1 VPWFNQ
7 LGHYFKTFNIF
18 YMNTKHSN
26 LPFIELRSVQSEF
39 PKVKIS
45 DSEKAADFIRQFYSG
60 DIDIFESSFILLL
73 NRQNLT
79 IGFAK
84 LSQGGINSTI
94 IDPRIVAHYAVKAL
108 ATSVILCHN
117 HPSGNLQPSDNDLAL
132 TKKVHAGLQLLDINL
147 LDHIILTSAGYHSIL
162 NNEGIS

>member
-1 VPWFNQ
+1 MKNS
-7 LGHYFKTFNIF
+7 N
-18 YMNTKHSN
+18 SN
-26 LPFIELRSVQSEF
+26 LPFIELRSVQSDF
-39 PKVKIS
+39 PKCKIS
-45 DSEKAADFIRQFYSG
+45 ESSAAANFIRQFYSG

-117 HPSGNLQPSDNDLAL
+117 HPSGNLKPSEADLTL
-132 TKKVHAGLQLLDINL
+132 TKKVYAGLELLDISL
-147 LDHIILTSAGYHSIL
+147 LDHIIITSEGFYSIAD
-162 NNEGIS
+162 NEGVN

>member
-1 VPWFNQ
+1 MKNQ
-7 LGHYFKTFNIF
+7 NQ
-18 YMNTKHSN
+18 S

-39 PKVKIS
+39 PKVKITNS
-45 DSEKAADFIRQFYSG
+45 SQAADFIRQFYTG

-73 NRQNLT
+73 NRNNLT

-108 ATSVILCHN
+108 ASSVILCHN

-132 TKKVHAGLQLLDINL
+132 TKKVHSGLQLLDITL
-147 LDHIILTSAGYHSIL
+147 LDHIILTSAGSHSIAD
-162 NNEGIS
+162 NEGIT

>member
-1 VPWFNQ
+1 MKNSNQ
-7 LGHYFKTFNIF
+7 
-18 YMNTKHSN
+18 N
-26 LPFIELRSVQSEF
+26 LPFIELSSVQSDF

-45 DSEKAADFIRQFYSG
+45 QSSQAADFIRQFYTG

-117 HPSGNLQPSDNDLAL
+117 HPSGNTLPSDSDLLL
-132 TKKVHAGLQLLDINL
+132 TKKVFAGLELLDIVL
-147 LDHIILTSAGYHSIL
+147 LDHLILTSEGFYSIAD
-162 NNEGIS
+162 NEGVR

>member
-1 VPWFNQ
+1 MKNS
-7 LGHYFKTFNIF
+7 N
-18 YMNTKHSN
+18 SN
-26 LPFIELRSVQSEF
+26 LPFIELRSIQSDF
-39 PKVKIS
+39 PKVKITNS
-45 DSEKAADFIRQFYSG
+45 ADAALFIKQFYSG

-117 HPSGNLQPSDNDLAL
+117 HPSGNLKPSEADLTV
-132 TKKVHAGLQLLDINL
+132 TKKVHAGLELLDITL
-147 LDHIILTSAGYHSIL
+147 LDHIILTSEGFYSIAE
-162 NNEGIS
+162 NEGVK

>member
-1 VPWFNQ
+1 M
-7 LGHYFKTFNIF
+7 KTQ
-18 YMNTKHSN
+18 HSN
-26 LPFIELRSVQSEF
+26 LPFIELRSVQSDF

-45 DSEKAADFIRQFYSG
+45 DSAKAADFIKQFYSG

-108 ATSVILCHN
+108 ASSVILCHN
-117 HPSGNLQPSDNDLAL
+117 HPSGNLLPSDSDLAL
-132 TKKVHAGLQLLDINL
+132 TKKVHAGLELLDITL
-147 LDHIILTSAGYHSIL
+147 LDHIILTSEGFRSIAD
-162 NNEGIS
+162 NEGVK

>member
-1 VPWFNQ
+1 MKNSN
-7 LGHYFKTFNIF
+7 L
-18 YMNTKHSN
+18 N
-26 LPFIELRSVQSEF
+26 LPFIELRSVQSDF

-45 DSEKAADFIRQFYSG
+45 ESFQAAQFIRQFYSG

-117 HPSGNLQPSDNDLAL
+117 HPSGNLKPSEADLML
-132 TKKVHAGLQLLDINL
+132 TKKVYAGLELLDIAL
-147 LDHIILTSAGYHSIL
+147 LDHIILTSTQFYSLAD
-162 NNEGIS
+162 NEELK

>member
-1 VPWFNQ
+1 MKNSSQ
-7 LGHYFKTFNIF
+7 
-18 YMNTKHSN
+18 N
-26 LPFIELRSVQSEF
+26 LPFIELSSVQSDF
-39 PKVKIS
+39 PKIKIS
-45 DSEKAADFIRQFYSG
+45 QSSQAADFIRQFYTG

-117 HPSGNLQPSDNDLAL
+117 HPSGNILPSDSDLQL
-132 TKKVHAGLQLLDINL
+132 TKKVFAGLELLDITL
-147 LDHIILTSAGYHSIL
+147 LDHLIITSEGFYSIAD
-162 NNEGIS
+162 NEGVR

>member
-1 VPWFNQ
+1 MKNSN
-7 LGHYFKTFNIF
+7 L
-18 YMNTKHSN
+18 N
-26 LPFIELRSVQSEF
+26 LPFIELRSVQSDF
-39 PKVKIS
+39 PKVKITA
-45 DSEKAADFIRQFYSG
+45 SEDAAIFIRQFYSG

-108 ATSVILCHN
+108 ASSVILCHN
-117 HPSGNLQPSDNDLAL
+117 HPSGNRLPSDSDLLL
-132 TKKVHAGLQLLDINL
+132 TSKVFKGLELLDITL
-147 LDHIILTSAGYHSIL
+147 LDHIILTSEGFYSIAD
-162 NNEGIS
+162 NEGFK

>member
-1 VPWFNQ
+1 MQNS
-7 LGHYFKTFNIF
+7 N
-18 YMNTKHSN
+18 SN
-26 LPFIELRSVQSEF
+26 LPFIELRSVQSDF

-45 DSEKAADFIRQFYSG
+45 NSAQAADFIKQFYTG

-73 NRQNLT
+73 NRNNLT

-117 HPSGNLQPSDNDLAL
+117 HPSGNLKPSEADLIL
-132 TKKVHAGLQLLDINL
+132 TKKVYAGLELLDIAL
-147 LDHIILTSAGYHSIL
+147 LDHIILTTEGFYSLAD
-162 NNEGIS
+162 NERLK

>member
-1 VPWFNQ
+1 MKKSSQ
-7 LGHYFKTFNIF
+7 
-18 YMNTKHSN
+18 N
-26 LPFIELRSVQSEF
+26 LPFIELSSVQSDF

-45 DSEKAADFIRQFYSG
+45 TSSQAADFIRQFYTG

-117 HPSGNLQPSDNDLAL
+117 HPSGNTLPSDADLQL
-132 TKKVHAGLQLLDINL
+132 TKKVFAGLELLDIIL
-147 LDHIILTSAGYHSIL
+147 LDHIIITSVGFHSIAD
-162 NNEGIS
+162 NEGVR

>member
-1 VPWFNQ
+1 MKNSNQ
-7 LGHYFKTFNIF
+7 
-18 YMNTKHSN
+18 N
-26 LPFIELRSVQSEF
+26 LPFIELSSVQSTF

-45 DSEKAADFIRQFYSG
+45 KSSQAADFIRQFYTG

-117 HPSGNLQPSDNDLAL
+117 HPSGNILPSDSDLQL
-132 TKKVHAGLQLLDINL
+132 TKKVFAGLELLDIVL
-147 LDHIILTSAGYHSIL
+147 LDHLILTSEGFYSIAD
-162 NNEGIS
+162 NEGVR

>member
-1 VPWFNQ
+1 MKNSNQ
-7 LGHYFKTFNIF
+7 
-18 YMNTKHSN
+18 N
-26 LPFIELRSVQSEF
+26 LPFIELSSVQSTF

-45 DSEKAADFIRQFYSG
+45 QSSQAADFIRQFYTG

-117 HPSGNLQPSDNDLAL
+117 HPSGNTMPSDADLAL
-132 TKKVHAGLQLLDINL
+132 TKKVHAGLELLDITL
-147 LDHIILTSAGYHSIL
+147 LDHIILTTEGYHSIAD
-162 NNEGIS
+162 NEGLR

>member
-1 VPWFNQ
+1 MKNSNQ
-7 LGHYFKTFNIF
+7 
-18 YMNTKHSN
+18 N
-26 LPFIELRSVQSEF
+26 LPFIELSSVQSTF

-45 DSEKAADFIRQFYSG
+45 QSSQAAEFIRQFYTG

-117 HPSGNLQPSDNDLAL
+117 HPSGNILPSDSDLQL
-132 TKKVHAGLQLLDINL
+132 TKKVFAGLELLDIIL
-147 LDHIILTSAGYHSIL
+147 LDHLIITSEGFYSIAD
-162 NNEGIS
+162 NEGVK

>member
-1 VPWFNQ
+1 M
-7 LGHYFKTFNIF
+7 K
-18 YMNTKHSN
+18 KSN
-26 LPFIELRSVQSEF
+26 SSLPFIELRSVQSDF

-45 DSEKAADFIRQFYSG
+45 NSNQAADFIRQFYSG

-73 NRQNLT
+73 NRNNLT

-132 TKKVHAGLQLLDINL
+132 TKKVHAGLQLLDITL
-147 LDHIILTSAGYHSIL
+147 LDHIILTNVGFHSIVD
-162 NNEGIS
+162 NEGIS

>member
-1 VPWFNQ
+1 MKNS
-7 LGHYFKTFNIF
+7 N
-18 YMNTKHSN
+18 SN
-26 LPFIELRSVQSEF
+26 LPFIELRSIQSDF
-39 PKVKIS
+39 PKVKITN
-45 DSEKAADFIRQFYSG
+45 SEDAAIFIKQFYSG

-108 ATSVILCHN
+108 ASSVILCHN
-117 HPSGNLQPSDNDLAL
+117 HPSGNTMPSDADLTL
-132 TKKVHAGLQLLDINL
+132 TKKVHAGLELLDIAL
-147 LDHIILTSAGYHSIL
+147 LDHIILTTEGYHSIAD
-162 NNEGIS
+162 NEGLR

>member
-1 VPWFNQ
+1 MKNSNQ
-7 LGHYFKTFNIF
+7 
-18 YMNTKHSN
+18 N
-26 LPFIELRSVQSEF
+26 LPFIELSSVQSDF
-39 PKVKIS
+39 PKIKIS
-45 DSEKAADFIRQFYSG
+45 ESSQAADFIREFYTG

-117 HPSGNLQPSDNDLAL
+117 HPSGNLNPSESDLQL
-132 TKKVHAGLQLLDINL
+132 TKKVFAGLELLDITL
-147 LDHIILTSAGYHSIL
+147 LDHIILTSEGFYSIAD
-162 NNEGIS
+162 NQGVK

>member
-1 VPWFNQ
+1 MKKSNQ
-7 LGHYFKTFNIF
+7 
-18 YMNTKHSN
+18 N
-26 LPFIELRSVQSEF
+26 LPFIELSSVQSTF

-45 DSEKAADFIRQFYSG
+45 QSSQAADFIRQFYTG

-117 HPSGNLQPSDNDLAL
+117 HPSGNTMPSDADLAL
-132 TKKVHAGLQLLDINL
+132 TKKVHAGLELLDITL
-147 LDHIILTSAGYHSIL
+147 LDHIILTTEGYHSIAD
-162 NNEGIS
+162 NEGLR

>member
-1 VPWFNQ
+1 MKNKNQ
-7 LGHYFKTFNIF
+7 
-18 YMNTKHSN
+18 N
-26 LPFIELRSVQSEF
+26 LPFIELSSVQSNF
-39 PKVKIS
+39 PKVKIKTS
-45 DSEKAADFIRQFYSG
+45 SQAADFIRQFYHG

-94 IDPRIVAHYAVKAL
+94 IDPRIVAHYAVKSL

-117 HPSGNLQPSDNDLAL
+117 HPSGNTLPSDADLQI
-132 TKKVHAGLQLLDINL
+132 TKKVFQGLELLDVIL
-147 LDHIILTSAGYHSIL
+147 LDHIILTSAGFYSIAD
-162 NNEGIS
+162 NVGVR

>member
-1 VPWFNQ
+1 MKNSSQ
-7 LGHYFKTFNIF
+7 
-18 YMNTKHSN
+18 N
-26 LPFIELRSVQSEF
+26 LPFIELSSVQSDF

-45 DSEKAADFIRQFYSG
+45 TSSQAADFIRQFYTG

-117 HPSGNLQPSDNDLAL
+117 HPSGNILPSDSDIQL
-132 TKKVHAGLQLLDINL
+132 TKKVFAGLELLDIIL
-147 LDHIILTSAGYHSIL
+147 LDHIIITSDGFHSIAD
-162 NNEGIS
+162 NEGVR

>member
-1 VPWFNQ
+1 MKNQ
-7 LGHYFKTFNIF
+7 NL
-18 YMNTKHSN
+18 S
-26 LPFIELRSVQSEF
+26 LPFFELRSVQTDF

-45 DSEKAADFIRQFYSG
+45 KSSEAADFIRQFYTG

-108 ATSVILCHN
+108 ASTVILCHN
-117 HPSGNLQPSDNDLAL
+117 HPSGALKPSDSDLQL
-132 TKKVHAGLQLLDINL
+132 TKKVFSGLELLDIIL
-147 LDHIILTSAGYHSIL
+147 LDHLILTSEGFYSIAD
-162 NNEGIS
+162 NEGVK